1 MLNNTCQCWT
11 TLVHFWKIKLWTSV
25 VQHWGWNSLSNLRC
39 ASSLRIFK
47 RIVTWNGSLTNKS
60 KHQKIFFSDL
70 HVRIKRST
78 IEDTNVD
85 TNVDTFTEDGYTTE
99 SFLEVIK
106 ERAAKLNLSTE
117 LLNALEHHSAR
128 KSDSDAGN
136 DVTAFLTSLLGS
148 FLPVFD
154 TSAIN
159 NDKPS
164 DNTKNGYR
172 KPYKIV
178 EVENPDQIVPL
189 EVKTG
194 YSQVQDN
201 S

>member
-1 MLNNTCQCWT
+1 M
-11 TLVHFWKIKLWTSV
+11 
-25 VQHWGWNSLSNLRC
+25 
-39 ASSLRIFK
+39 
-47 RIVTWNGSLTNKS
+47 
-60 KHQKIFFSDL
+60 
-70 HVRIKRST
+70 
-78 IEDTNVD
+78 
-85 TNVDTFTEDGYTTE
+85 
-99 SFLEVIK
+99 EVIK

-159 NDKPS
+159 NDKAS
-164 DNTKNGYR
+164 DSKSSYR

-194 YSQVQDN
+194 YSQVSTLVTQGFFLIWCPLVRRHLF
-201 S
+201 